1 MERDVNQEISPINSE
16 YRRVALVT
24 GGASGIGAAIAKRL
38 SDDYQHVIIVDQ
50 NAEAAAS
57 TAQTLGEGHGSY
69 SLDITSESGVCDMVA
84 ALETQYGPIDVL
96 VNNAGN
102 PEQSLPTLEQSVD
115 AFDRIL
121 SVHLRGTFLMSREV
135 GRVMIGRGSGSIVN
149 ISSIAGHGGHPGRNG
164 YGAAKAGISA
174 MTSAMAC
181 EWARSGVR
189 VNAVAPGYV
198 LTALVGEMIEKGSLN
213 LTEIVAR
220 TPLGRVAQGSEIA
233 EAVAFLASAKASFIT
248 GTTLA
253 VDGGWL
259 ALGAPVISLTKAPGS
274 LAKGPS
280 EVIS

>member
-1 MERDVNQEISPINSE
+1 MQGTTSPINAE
-16 YRRVALVT
+16 QCRVALVT
-24 GGASGIGAAIAKRL
+24 GGASGIGAAIAARL
-38 SDDYQHVIIVDQ
+38 ANDYQHVIVIDQ
-50 NAEAAAS
+50 QSEAAA
-57 TAQTLGEGHGSY
+57 AKAATLGDGHGSY
-69 SLDITSESGVCDMVA
+69 ALDITNESGVCAMVA
-84 ALETQYGPIDVL
+84 SIESRFGPIDVL

-135 GRVMIGRGSGSIVN
+135 GRVMIDRGAGSIVN

-198 LTALVGEMIEKGSLN
+198 LTALVKEMIEKGSLN

-259 ALGAPVISLTKAPGS
+259 ALGAPVISLTKSPGS
-274 LAKGPS
+274 LARD
-280 EVIS
+280 IA